1 MTQSKLISTGIILA
15 TAAVCAGAGWYV
27 YAEYGQKHSSE
38 TATYV
43 RLPVPYLSQA
53 PDGNWANPWGNA
65 CEEASTLMVEGYY
78 HKFSEINKEVAKE
91 RMGQMFVWENE
102 NFGKNFDTTAEE
114 TSLLIAANADFETI
128 IKDNPTVDDIKNELR
143 KRQPVLAML
152 DQYDLYQTPREL
164 SSSFHVLVIIGFDDA
179 KQEFIVNDPAKNIR
193 RYSYDR
199 LMKSL
204 SDYVEEKDEAAG
216 KPVVLFTKNKLL

>member
-1 MTQSKLISTGIILA
+1 MTKSKQISTIVILGVIA
-15 TAAVCAGAGWYV
+15 ACFGTAHYV
-27 YAEYGQKHSSE
+27 YTEYGQERSPE
-38 TATYV
+38 EATYV

-78 HKFSEINKEVAKE
+78 KDQTEIEIATAKD
-91 RMGQMFVWENE
+91 RMQKMFIWENE

-114 TSLLIAANADFETI
+114 TSLLIAATADFEAI

-143 KRQPVLAML
+143 KRQPVLALL
-152 DQYDLYQTPREL
+152 DQYDLYQSAREL
-164 SSSFHVLVIIGFDDA
+164 NSSFHVIVIIGFDDA

-199 LMKSL
+199 LVKSL
-204 SDYVEEKDEAAG
+204 SDYVEEEDEAAG